1 MIGIRRWI
9 SNMNIEPTNISQK
22 NSAPATQ
29 KRLPADNTVE
39 KPVKEPD
46 SRQIKALVQD
56 AQNKLNNVDL
66 HFSVHQ
72 SSGTIMVTVTEKAS
86 GKIIREIPSSE
97 TLYLAA
103 KLDEMV
109 GMIFDQKG

>member
-1 MIGIRRWI
+1 MY
-9 SNMNIEPTNISQK
+9 IEPTNISQK
-22 NSAPATQ
+22 NSAPGTQ
-29 KRLPADNTVE
+29 KRLPADNAVK

-46 SRQIKALVQD
+46 SQQIKAQLQD
-56 AQNKLNNVDL
+56 VQNKLNNVDL

-86 GKIIREIPSSE
+86 GKVIREIPSSE
-97 TLYLAA
+97 TLHLAA

-109 GMIFDQKG
+109 GMIFDQKV